1 MKTFRALFCL
11 ALLAAG
17 VPAFAQFES
26 AKIAPSNPMPQ
37 YPGALTLAGITKGSA
52 VVALS
57 IDAEGKVQDSLML
70 AYTQPQ
76 FARAV
81 SEVVNRWIFV
91 PARLDGVTVPVQT
104 ELRFDFTLEGAVIT
118 ANITNHF
125 LFDGFEN
132 AADNAVTYQ
141 PVRADQLD
149 TSPVKLFGT
158 APKYAVN
165 AAKEGVRGKVHVRF
179 YIDENGDVRMPAIA
193 TAGEH
198 PYLAE
203 QAVLAVRQWK
213 FAPPTSKGR
222 PVLVA
227 AAQEFDFG
235 GDR

>member
-91 PARLDGVTVPVQT
+91 EYG
-104 ELRFDFTLEGAVIT
+104 
-118 ANITNHF
+118 
-125 LFDGFEN
+125 
-132 AADNAVTYQ
+132 
-141 PVRADQLD
+141 
-149 TSPVKLFGT
+149 
-158 APKYAVN
+158 
-165 AAKEGVRGKVHVRF
+165 
-179 YIDENGDVRMPAIA
+179 IDWCWVS
-193 TAGEH
+193 
-198 PYLAE
+198 
-203 QAVLAVRQWK
+203 V
-213 FAPPTSKGR
+213 
-222 PVLVA
+222 
-227 AAQEFDFG
+227 
-235 GDR
+235 